1 MEYEIYTNK
10 NDIDSMAALIVELRT
25 RGGSIVKMDFDNKGC
40 AFYAVDFPDC
50 KESMQI
56 AGEAE

>member
-1 MEYEIYTNK
+1 MEYEIYANK

-25 RGGSIVKMDFDNKGC
+25 RGGSIVKMDFDSKGC
-40 AFYAVDFPDC
+40 AFYSVDFAEC

-56 AGEAE
+56 VGEVE